1 MRRDGPAE
9 RPSSALQEANRCVAC
24 GLCLPS
30 CPTYRKTESEADS
43 PRGRVMLMRA
53 LFDGSLPAE
62 PGLVTHLDRCLA
74 CRTCEAVCPSGVKY
88 GELIDAGRAELAR
101 GGHRPRGAARWLPAL
116 LSSPPLLGLNA
127 RLRFR
132 ACYPA
137 QGERRG
143 AVALF
148 LGCASQLADAETLR
162 ASIYLLTRLGYEV
175 RVPRGQGCCGAM
187 HQHGGDPARAETLA
201 RQNITAFDPLS
212 LDGRGMGRGCAATDT
227 APKSPAPDP
236 AHPGRGESLPI
247 LFSASGCGASLVEY
261 GRHGEAGE
269 AFARRA
275 TDIVSFLVQ
284 ASGWDGLDIAPL
296 AETIAVHEPCSAR
309 NVLRNA
315 ADVYRLL
322 ECIPGAHIQPLPG
335 NDQCCGAAGLYF
347 LSQPQLARALLADKV
362 QAVRAQSPRL
372 VVSTNYGCAR
382 WLASGLGELERRIV
396 HPVVLLA
403 RQAGWP
409 RARPVDPGSVEC

>member
-1 MRRDGPAE
+1 MTPI
-9 RPSSALQEANRCVAC
+9 QEANRCVAC
-24 GLCLPS
+24 GLCLPH
-30 CPTYRKTESEADS
+30 CPTYRKTETEADS

-53 LFDGSLPAE
+53 LLDGSLPAE

-74 CRTCEAVCPSGVKY
+74 CRACEAVCPSGVKY

-101 GGHRPRGAARWLPAL
+101 GGHRPRGAARWLPEAL
-116 LSSPPLLGLNA
+116 ASRMVLGLAA

-132 ACYPA
+132 AHYPA

-148 LGCASQLADAETLR
+148 LGCAARLVDAETLH
-162 ASIYLLTRLGYEV
+162 AGIFVLTRLGYEV
-175 RVPRGQGCCGAM
+175 HVPRGQGCCGAM
-187 HQHGGDPARAETLA
+187 HQHGGDPARAEILA

-212 LDGRGMGRGCAATDT
+212 LDGRGAGRGWGADGP
-227 APKSPAPDP
+227 PKSPSPD
-236 AHPGRGESLPI
+236 ASHRGDVAGMPI

-261 GRHGEAGE
+261 GRHGEAG
-269 AFARRA
+269 ADFARRA
-275 TDIVSFLVQ
+275 TDIVSFLAQ

-296 AETIAVHEPCSAR
+296 TQTIAVHEPCSAR
-309 NVLRNA
+309 NVLRNG
-315 ADVYRLL
+315 ADTHRLL
-322 ECIPGAHIQPLPG
+322 QRIPGAQFVPVPG

-347 LSQPQLARALLADKV
+347 LSQPQMARELLGDKV
-362 QAVRAQSPRL
+362 QAVRAKAPDL

-382 WLASGLGELERRIV
+382 WLQKGLREAGGSMEVL

-403 RQAGWP
+403 GRMGWS
-409 RARPVDPGSVEC
+409 RARLTVDFARA